1 MHKKGRII
9 FRRFNIVIWW
19 SAYLFIYFLNVKSNL
34 DSTLNAEKNILNNNK
49 PSENNPSWLAIM
61 FD

>member
-1 MHKKGRII
+1 MHTKGRII

-49 PSENNPSWLAIM
+49 PSENNPS
-61 FD
+61 